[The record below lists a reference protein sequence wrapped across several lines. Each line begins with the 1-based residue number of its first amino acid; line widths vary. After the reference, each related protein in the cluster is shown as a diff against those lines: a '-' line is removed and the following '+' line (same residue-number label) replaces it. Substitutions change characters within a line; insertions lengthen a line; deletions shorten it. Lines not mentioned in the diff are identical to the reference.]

1 MFRLVVSVD
10 KNHIGIEFEDATIG
24 KVTFWRQ
31 SPSTIEAT
39 LLQAHLCGKVDAS
52 MEAIRKV
59 SYLRGWRAAKSKHNK
74 ESWWSCWT
82 EVLPWEKKEAGL

>member
-1 MFRLVVSVD
+1 MLRLVISDD
-10 KNHIGIEFEDATIG
+10 KKHVGIAIEDSTIG
-24 KVTFWRQ
+24 KIVFWRQ
-31 SPSTIEAT
+31 SSSEIEAT
-39 LLQAHLCGKVDAS
+39 LLQAHLSGKVDAS

-74 ESWWSCWT
+74 ESWWSCWP